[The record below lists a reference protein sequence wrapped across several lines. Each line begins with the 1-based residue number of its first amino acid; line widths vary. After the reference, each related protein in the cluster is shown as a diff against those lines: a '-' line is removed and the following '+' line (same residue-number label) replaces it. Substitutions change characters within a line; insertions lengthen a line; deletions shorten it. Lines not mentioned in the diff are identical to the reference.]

1 MWLLNLKLVCLWSP
15 CLVIH
20 RLLFSYGHCCHH
32 HHHHHHPIQTQ
43 KLFSS
48 TLKPSDM
55 RSDRPR
61 MVQRAQLS
69 LLLVLYLP
77 KRLFHYT
84 LNSHHF
90 ISIVDIFKVTCV
102 STDVN
107 YFKFVSMLINIFD

>member
-1 MWLLNLKLVCLWSP
+1 MLLLNLKLVCLWSP

-20 RLLFSYGHCCHH
+20 RLLLVMVSFHRHL
-32 HHHHHHPIQTQ
+32 HHPTQTQ

-48 TLKPSDM
+48 TLKPSDL

-77 KRLFHYT
+77 KRLFHYV
-84 LNSHHF
+84 LNSYHF
-90 ISIVDIFKVTCV
+90 ISIVGIFKVTCV

-107 YFKFVSMLINIFD
+107 YFKFVSMLINVFD